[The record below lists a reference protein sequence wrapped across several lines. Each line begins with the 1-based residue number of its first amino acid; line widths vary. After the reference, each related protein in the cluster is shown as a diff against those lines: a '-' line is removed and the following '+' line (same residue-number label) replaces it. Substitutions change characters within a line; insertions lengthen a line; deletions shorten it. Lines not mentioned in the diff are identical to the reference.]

1 MGVDKL
7 YQIIYA
13 DPPWQYGDKLQHH
26 GGSADSHYDTMPIE
40 DICDLQVN
48 GKPVKDITDENCF
61 LFLWGTWAFLSEA
74 LRVIDAWGFKYKT
87 SGFVWIKT
95 YQSGKDVFGMG
106 NYTRGNTE
114 YVLLAVKGKPKR
126 KSKFVS
132 QIIKTTI
139 KEHSKKP
146 DIVRSKI
153 IQLCGDLPRLEI
165 FARTK
170 IHGWDTFG
178 NDEKLEL
185 EPLEKW
191 N

>member
-1 MGVDKL
+1 M
-7 YQIIYA
+7 
-13 DPPWQYGDKLQHH
+13 
-26 GGSADSHYDTMPIE
+26 
-40 DICDLQVN
+40 
-48 GKPVKDITDENCF
+48 
-61 LFLWGTWAFLSEA
+61 
-74 LRVIDAWGFKYKT
+74 
-87 SGFVWIKT
+87 
-95 YQSGKDVFGMG
+95 FGMG

-114 YVLLAVKGKPKR
+114 YVLLGVKGKPKR

-170 IHGWDTFG
+170 IHGWSTFG

-185 EPLEKW
+185 QPLEKW

>member
-1 MGVDKL
+1 MSVNKL

-40 DICDLQVN
+40 DICNLQVN

-114 YVLLAVKGKPKR
+114 YVLLGVKGKPQR

-153 IQLCGDLPRLEI
+153 VQLCGDLPRLEI

-185 EPLEKW
+185 QPLEKW

>member
-1 MGVDKL
+1 MSVNKL

-26 GGSADSHYDTMPIE
+26 GGSADSHYDTMDIE
-40 DICDLQVN
+40 QICDLRIN
-48 GKPVKDITDENCF
+48 GKPIKDITDENCF
-61 LFLWGTWAFLSEA
+61 LFLWGTWAFLPEA

-114 YVLLAVKGKPKR
+114 YVLLGVKGKPQR

-146 DIVRSKI
+146 DIIRSKI
-153 IQLCGDLPRLEI
+153 VQLCGDLPRLEI

-185 EPLEKW
+185 QPLEKW

>member
-40 DICDLQVN
+40 DICNLQVN
-48 GKPVKDITDENCF
+48 GKPIKDITDENCF

-74 LRVIDAWGFKYKT
+74 LRVIDAWGFTYKT
-87 SGFVWIKT
+87 SGFVWVKT

-185 EPLEKW
+185 QPLEKW

>member
-1 MGVDKL
+1 MSVDKL

-40 DICDLQVN
+40 DICNLQVN

-87 SGFVWIKT
+87 SGFVWVKT

-114 YVLLAVKGKPKR
+114 YVLLAIKGKPKR

-153 IQLCGDLPRLEI
+153 VQLCGDLPRLEI